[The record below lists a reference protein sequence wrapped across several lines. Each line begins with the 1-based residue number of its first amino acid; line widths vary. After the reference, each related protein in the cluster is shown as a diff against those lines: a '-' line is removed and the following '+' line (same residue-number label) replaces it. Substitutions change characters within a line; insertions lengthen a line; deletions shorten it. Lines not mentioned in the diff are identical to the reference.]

1 MESLG
6 IYVHIPFCKRKCKYC
21 DFKSFACEE
30 NVYERY
36 INALK
41 SEIKIASK
49 SIMPT
54 IHEVDTIYIGG
65 GTPSL
70 IDAKYIEEIIET
82 IYQNI
87 KVAGNAEV
95 TIEVNPGTVN
105 KEKLE
110 TYKKLGINRLS
121 IGLQSA
127 DNELLNLIGRVH
139 TYEEFLDVYNMA
151 REVGF
156 NNINVDLMLALP
168 TQTESVLVDSLL
180 KVINLKPNHISLYSL
195 ILEEG
200 TALEKEIEEGKYTLI
215 DEDIE
220 RKMYHKTKNIL
231 EKNGYNH
238 YEISNFA
245 KKGFESKHNLNCWDQ
260 KEYLGFGLAA
270 HSYYRN
276 KRFSNIQDLDE
287 YIDNIEKFIISKN
300 VEVHEIQDREAK
312 AKEFMLLGLR
322 KIDGVSI
329 SEFERRF
336 RVHPLFYFRFE
347 ISRLE
352 EEELIEV
359 DLDKIRLTKR
369 GLDLANQVFEA
380 FV

>member
-300 VEVHEIQDREAK
+300 VEVHEIQDRESK

>member
-1 MESLG
+1 MEKLG
-6 IYVHIPFCKRKCKYC
+6 IYVHIPFCKKKCKYC
-21 DFKSFACEE
+21 DFISFSCDEGKYKEYIDALE
-30 NVYERY
+30 N
-36 INALK
+36 
-41 SEIKIASK
+41 EIKNASK
-49 SIMPT
+49 NIVPN
-54 IHEVDTIYIGG
+54 IHEVSTIYIGG

-70 IDAKYIEEIIET
+70 IDPIYIERILKT

-87 KVAGNAEV
+87 KVAGNVEI
-95 TIEVNPGTVN
+95 TIEINPGTVTR
-105 KEKLE
+105 EKLE

-121 IGLQSA
+121 IGLQTT
-127 DNELLNLIGRVH
+127 DDKLLNLIGRIH
-139 TYEEFLDVYNMA
+139 TYGEFLETYNTA
-151 REVGF
+151 REIGF
-156 NNINVDLMLALP
+156 TNINVDLMLALP
-168 TQTESVLVDSLL
+168 TQTEKILVDSLL
-180 KVINLKPNHISLYSL
+180 KVIKLNPNHISLYSL

-200 TALEKEIEEGKYTLI
+200 TVLEKEIEEGKYELV
-215 DEDIE
+215 DEDLE

-245 KKGFESKHNLNCWDQ
+245 KKGYESKHNLDCWEQ
-260 KEYLGFGLAA
+260 REYLGFGLAA

-276 KRFSNIQDLDE
+276 KRFSNTNDLDE
-287 YIDNIEKFIISKN
+287 YIRNIKEFKFTKN
-300 VEVHEIQDREAK
+300 VETHEIQDRESK

-322 KIDGVSI
+322 KINGVSI

-347 ISRLE
+347 ISRLDE
-352 EEELIEV
+352 EGLLEV
-359 DLDKIRLTKR
+359 DLDNIRLTKK

>member
-6 IYVHIPFCKRKCKYC
+6 LYVHIPFCKRKCKYC
-21 DFKSFACEE
+21 DFISFACEE

-200 TALEKEIEEGKYTLI
+200 TALEKEIEEGKYSLI
-215 DEDIE
+215 DEELE

-270 HSYYRN
+270 HSYYRD
-276 KRFSNIQDLDE
+276 KRFSNTQNLDE
-287 YIDNIEKFIISKN
+287 YINNIEKFIISKN

>member
-215 DEDIE
+215 DEEIE
-220 RKMYHKTKNIL
+220 RMMYHKTKNIL

-260 KEYLGFGLAA
+260 KEYLGFGLGA

>member
-6 IYVHIPFCKRKCKYC
+6 LYVHIPFCKRKCKYC
-21 DFKSFACEE
+21 DFISFACEE

-41 SEIKIASK
+41 NEIKVVSK
-49 SIMPT
+49 NIMST
-54 IHEVDTIYIGG
+54 IHEVDTIYVGG

-95 TIEVNPGTVN
+95 TIEVNPGTVTR
-105 KEKLE
+105 EKLE
-110 TYKKLGINRLS
+110 VYKKLGINRLS

-127 DNELLNLIGRVH
+127 NNDLLNLIGRVH

-156 NNINVDLMLALP
+156 TNINVDLMLALP

-200 TALEKEIEEGKYTLI
+200 TALEKEIEEGKYSLI
-215 DEDIE
+215 DEEIE

-270 HSYYRN
+270 HSYYRD
-276 KRFSNIQDLDE
+276 KRFSNTQDLDE
-287 YIDNIEKFIISKN
+287 YINNIEKFIISKN

>member
-6 IYVHIPFCKRKCKYC
+6 LYVHIPFCKRKCKYC
-21 DFKSFACEE
+21 DFISFACEE

-41 SEIKIASK
+41 NEIKVVSK
-49 SIMPT
+49 NIMPT

-65 GTPSL
+65 GTPSI
-70 IDAKYIEEIIET
+70 IDSKYIEEIIET

-95 TIEVNPGTVN
+95 TIEVNPGTVTR
-105 KEKLE
+105 EKLE
-110 TYKKLGINRLS
+110 VYKKLGINRLS

-127 DNELLNLIGRVH
+127 NNDLLNLIGRVH

-156 NNINVDLMLALP
+156 TNINVDLMLALP

-195 ILEEG
+195 ISEEG
-200 TALEKEIEEGKYTLI
+200 TALEKEIEEGKYSLI
-215 DEDIE
+215 DEEIE

-270 HSYYRN
+270 HSYYRD
-276 KRFSNIQDLDE
+276 KRFSNTQDLDE
-287 YIDNIEKFIISKN
+287 YINNIEKFIISKN

>member
-156 NNINVDLMLALP
+156 TNINVDLMLALP

-215 DEDIE
+215 DEEIE
-220 RKMYHKTKNIL
+220 RMMYHKTKNIL

-260 KEYLGFGLAA
+260 KEYLGFGLGA

-287 YIDNIEKFIISKN
+287 YIENIEKFIISKN

-352 EEELIEV
+352 EEKLIEV

>member
-215 DEDIE
+215 DEEIE
-220 RKMYHKTKNIL
+220 RMMYHKTKNIL

-287 YIDNIEKFIISKN
+287 YIENIEKFIISKN
-300 VEVHEIQDREAK
+300 VEVHEIQDRESK

>member
-1 MESLG
+1 MNLFPSE
-6 IYVHIPFCKRKCKYC
+6 
-21 DFKSFACEE
+21 FKKGYKLYKTEINDTQSGYYMVVATDSFA
-30 NVYERY
+30 NTSRKWFTLDNQAPTITVTS
-36 INALK
+36 NNLP
-41 SEIKIASK
+41 IASNMY
-49 SIMPT
+49 SNAASVFV
-54 IHEVDTIYIGG
+54 EVSDVMSKNGSSFDIEF
-65 GTPSL
+65 TPLNES
-70 IDAKYIEEIIET
+70 DAGDI
-82 IYQNI
+82 
-87 KVAGNAEV
+87 
-95 TIEVNPGTVN
+95 
-105 KEKLE
+105 
-110 TYKKLGINRLS
+110 
-121 IGLQSA
+121 
-127 DNELLNLIGRVH
+127 
-139 TYEEFLDVYNMA
+139 VYNPA
-151 REVGF
+151 TG
-156 NNINVDLMLALP
+156 L
-168 TQTESVLVDSLL
+168 S
-180 KVINLKPNHISLYSL
+180 K
-195 ILEEG
+195 
-200 TALEKEIEEGKYTLI
+200 EGKYTLI

-276 KRFSNIQDLDE
+276 KRFSNVQDLNE

-300 VEVHEIQDREAK
+300 VEVHEIQDRESK

-352 EEELIEV
+352 EDELIEV

>member
-41 SEIKIASK
+41 NEIKVASK

-110 TYKKLGINRLS
+110 IYKKLGINRLS
-121 IGLQSA
+121 IGLQTT

-168 TQTESVLVDSLL
+168 TQTESILVDSLL
-180 KVINLKPNHISLYSL
+180 KVINLNPNHISLYSL

-200 TALEKEIEEGKYTLI
+200 TALEKEVEDGKYTLV
-215 DEDIE
+215 DEDVE

-300 VEVHEIQDREAK
+300 VEVHEIQDRESK

>member
-220 RKMYHKTKNIL
+220 RMMYHKTKNIL

>member
-1 MESLG
+1 MYFL
-6 IYVHIPFCKRKCKYC
+6 
-21 DFKSFACEE
+21 ACE
-30 NVYERY
+30 R
-36 INALK
+36 LR
-41 SEIKIASK
+41 
-49 SIMPT
+49 
-54 IHEVDTIYIGG
+54 
-65 GTPSL
+65 
-70 IDAKYIEEIIET
+70 DA
-82 IYQNI
+82 
-87 KVAGNAEV
+87 
-95 TIEVNPGTVN
+95 
-105 KEKLE
+105 
-110 TYKKLGINRLS
+110 
-121 IGLQSA
+121 
-127 DNELLNLIGRVH
+127 
-139 TYEEFLDVYNMA
+139 
-151 REVGF
+151 GF
-156 NNINVDLMLALP
+156 
-168 TQTESVLVDSLL
+168 E
-180 KVINLKPNHISLYSL
+180 
-195 ILEEG
+195 
-200 TALEKEIEEGKYTLI
+200 
-215 DEDIE
+215 
-220 RKMYHKTKNIL
+220 
-231 EKNGYNH
+231 H

-270 HSYYRN
+270 HSYYRD
-276 KRFSNIQDLDE
+276 KRFSNTQDLDE
-287 YIDNIEKFIISKN
+287 YINNIEKFIISKN